1 MLAVTAGAFML
12 VAWSATKALLVFPSR
27 VSHPLKASWQK
38 QVLASSGYRELGMFE
53 DAAHALEEIEPEDKT
68 RNEVLYA
75 RVDIYLVTKRWDM
88 AAAVARHLVKVDPEN
103 PGAWINLAY
112 SVRRAENI
120 EQAEAVLLKA
130 RALHPKDASIA
141 FNLSCYASVIG
152 RMEEAKVRLRQAI
165 DLDKDIRLVALDDED
180 LRPLWDW
187 IGGLE

>member
-1 MLAVTAGAFML
+1 MR
-12 VAWSATKALLVFPSR
+12 FPEVIYER
-27 VSHPLKASWQK
+27 CYSWQK
-38 QVLASSGYRELGMFE
+38 QVLASIWYRELGMFE

-75 RVDIYLVTKRWDM
+75 RVDIYLAAKKWDM
-88 AAAVARHLVKVDPEN
+88 AAAVASHLVKVDPEN

-120 EQAEAVLLKA
+120 GQAEAVLLKA

-141 FNLSCYASVIG
+141 FNLACYASVTG

-187 IGGLE
+187 IGGVK